1 MIGQRNTVSFKQA
14 SSFLHHVH
22 DRAHGGGGFG
32 FGRDGSLS
40 ELLYL
45 LVFFGCDGSLDE
57 FLSLSGLSF
66 FGVLVALAVV
76 MRFAMSGVVVVV
88 SASSAGLFGDV
99 FGVIL
104 GINYNFLKIL
114 ISLLYS
120 NLYN

>member
-40 ELLYL
+40 ELLCL
-45 LVFFGCDGSLDE
+45 SFGCDGSLDE

-104 GINYNFLKIL
+104 GINYNFLEIL

>member
-40 ELLYL
+40 ELLCL
-45 LVFFGCDGSLDE
+45 SCDGSLDE

-104 GINYNFLKIL
+104 GINYDFLKIL

>member
-40 ELLYL
+40 ELLCL
-45 LVFFGCDGSLDE
+45 SFGCDGSLDE

-66 FGVLVALAVV
+66 FGLLVALAVV
-76 MRFAMSGVVVVV
+76 MRFSMSGLVVVV

-104 GINYNFLKIL
+104 GINYDFLKIL